1 MEEYDYIV
9 VGAGSAGCVLANRLS
24 ADPGITVLLLEAGGR
39 DSHPMVHM
47 PLAMRSMTY
56 DPRFNWP
63 FATEPEPHAGGRS
76 IVVPRG
82 RMLGGTSS
90 INAMMYARGHPLDYD
105 QWRQMG
111 LDGWGYT
118 EVLPYFRR
126 SERNWRGD
134 GPYHGGDGPLAVNPS
149 ETPTPIV
156 EMFAA
161 AAERAGFPRTEDYNG
176 ARAEGVARLD
186 MTIDRGRRQSTA
198 RAFLRP
204 AMARPNLTVATGA
217 LAHRVVVEGGRAVG
231 VAYAGNGAAV
241 TARAAREVVLCGGTY
256 NSPQLLMLSGIGPA
270 DKLRAHGIDVV
281 ADRREVGENLQDHA
295 NTWVAFD
302 LAQPLTLMPLL
313 RADRLAWAVLR
324 WALTGGGPAGTFPST
339 VVAFLRTQAGAER
352 PDIELLVSPVAP
364 DAKPWFPGIRK
375 PVAHRFS
382 SRVAVLHPHSRGRVG
397 LRSADPAAAPRI
409 QWNLFADPADVR
421 VLRDGVKA
429 VRAIFA
435 QEPLKGVT
443 AGEFRPGAAIAGDAE
458 IDAWLRAN
466 GETAHHPAGTCRMG
480 ADPDAVVDAALRVN
494 GVAGLRVA
502 DCSVMPFVVG
512 ANTNAPTIMI
522 AEKAAD
528 MMLGREP
535 LPAAAV

>member
-1 MEEYDYIV
+1 VDEFDFII

-24 ADPGITVLLLEAGGR
+24 ADSGNRVLLLEAGGR
-39 DSHPMVHM
+39 DRHPMIHM
-47 PLAMRSMTY
+47 PLAMRAMTY
-56 DPRFNWP
+56 DARFNWP
-63 FATEPEPHAGGRS
+63 FATEPEPHAGGRR

-111 LDGWGYT
+111 LDGWGYA

-134 GPYHGGDGPLAVNPS
+134 GPYHGGDGPLAVTPS
-149 ETPTPIV
+149 ATGTPLYDLFT
-156 EMFAA
+156 A
-161 AAERAGFPRTEDYNG
+161 AAECAGFPRTEDYNG
-176 ARAEGVARLD
+176 AVPEGVARLD
-186 MTIDRGRRQSTA
+186 MTIAGGRRQSTA

-204 AMARPNLTVATGA
+204 ALARSNLTVATGA
-217 LAHRVVVEGGRAVG
+217 LAHRVAIERGRAVG
-231 VAYAGNGAAV
+231 VEYGRNGAVV

-270 DKLRAHGIDVV
+270 DALRALGIAVV
-281 ADRREVGENLQDHA
+281 DDRREVGENLQDHA

-302 LAQPLTLMPLL
+302 LAQPLSLTPLL

-364 DAKPWFPGIRK
+364 DGKPWFPGIRK

-382 SRVAVLHPHSRGRVG
+382 SRIAVLHPQSRGRVS
-397 LRSADPAAAPRI
+397 LRSGDPADAPRI
-409 QWNLFADPADVR
+409 QWNLFADPADLR
-421 VLRDGVKA
+421 TLRDGVKA

-435 QEPLKGVT
+435 QEPLKDVT
-443 AGEFRPGAAIAGDAE
+443 AGEARPGAAVAGDAE
-458 IDAWLRAN
+458 IEAWLRNN

-480 ADPDAVVDAALRVN
+480 ADPDAVVDARLRVN
-494 GVAGLRVA
+494 GVESLRVA
-502 DCSVMPFVVG
+502 DCSVMPHVVG

-528 MMLGREP
+528 LILGRAP
-535 LPAAAV
+535 PPPAAV